1 MEIVKSGT
9 KVFLSKINE
18 IIEFCNGINIP
29 DISGKADKDDTYTKS
44 QVNSLVS
51 SKADSSNTYTKSEVD
66 YLIQTNTSNAVIS
79 SAIITVLGTDTGW
92 NSWTLPSGGT
102 WRCFYID
109 TNVSDFHSYSG
120 DFAGGTNLKVGS
132 RVGGIAIKIQ

>member
-1 MEIVKSGT
+1 M
-9 KVFLSKINE
+9 FLSKINE

-44 QVNSLVS
+44 EVN
-51 SKADSSNTYTKSEVD
+51 

-109 TNVSDFHSYSG
+109 TNVSDFHSYGG